1 MNDSVGITEI
11 NFVVREEIRNY
22 LLPAVV
28 CVAVVRGS
36 VVAGAVV
43 VSMHDSSA
51 KHPFLQAELQSS
63 TWHTVT

>member
-1 MNDSVGITEI
+1 VNDSVGITEI

-22 LLPAVV
+22 RLPSS
-28 CVAVVRGS
+28 VVRGS

-43 VSMHDSSA
+43 VSIHDSSA

>member
-28 CVAVVRGS
+28 RGS
-36 VVAGAVV
+36 VVTGAVV
-43 VSMHDSSA
+43 VSIHDSSA

>member
-1 MNDSVGITEI
+1 MNDSVGITEM

-28 CVAVVRGS
+28 CAAVVGAAVVGAS
-36 VVAGAVV
+36 VV
-43 VSMHDSSA
+43 SIHDSSA